1 MKYSRM
7 IIGEVV
13 ADDLIK
19 EIVQLIKDHVLSIPK
34 PAAYSILVED
44 GGRMVILIT
53 DWDNREDCLNY
64 HSSRAYRQFVPA
76 AQHML
81 IGNFVV
87 KLFQNRT

>member
-1 MKYSRM
+1 MKYTQM
-7 IIGEVV
+7 MIGEVV
-13 ADDLIK
+13 ADDLTK
-19 EIVQLIKDHVLSIPK
+19 EIVQLIKDHVRSIPR
-34 PAAYSILVED
+34 PAGHSIVVED

-64 HSSRAYRQFVPA
+64 HSSRAYRQFVAA

-81 IGNFVV
+81 IGNFVE